1 MPLKAKI
8 TRESIIDAAFN
19 VVRENGLENLS
30 ARSVAK
36 VLHTSHM
43 PIYSHFKSMDDLI
56 PEIIKKIML
65 LLGEYHSTPR
75 TGILSLDH
83 GIGYVLFA
91 WEEPHLFAV
100 INDQRYIRMRNQ
112 YGAAQFDLHVKVLSQ
127 NPRMKG
133 FSNRQLRD
141 FQFLAWIFV
150 HGIASMKP
158 LLKEARQ
165 DMDETK
171 LIELIRE
178 GSRTL
183 TYGFIENQRRASRN
197 DKNKR

>member
-1 MPLKAKI
+1 M
-8 TRESIIDAAFN
+8 E
-19 VVRENGLENLS
+19 
-30 ARSVAK
+30 
-36 VLHTSHM
+36 
-43 PIYSHFKSMDDLI
+43 DLI
-56 PEIIKKIML
+56 PEVIKKIML

-75 TGILSLDH
+75 TGTLSLDH

-100 INDQRYIRMRNQ
+100 INDQRYIRLRNK
-112 YGAAQFDLHVKVLSQ
+112 YGAVQFDLHVKVLSQ

-133 FSNRQLRD
+133 FSNQQLRN

-150 HGIASMKP
+150 HGIASMKH
-158 LLKEARQ
+158 LLVEARQ

-171 LIELIRE
+171 LVELIRE

-197 DKNKR
+197 DKNKG